1 VKKNPNSYF
10 LKSWRGFFKFKNIIF
25 GIKFTTM
32 DEKKTKTEME
42 MQDTSWKQIKGGVM
56 LLGIILIGVYAYK
69 NFIKK

>member
-1 VKKNPNSYF
+1 
-10 LKSWRGFFKFKNIIF
+10 
-25 GIKFTTM
+25 M

-56 LLGIILIGVYAYK
+56 LLGIILIGVYAYN